1 MTRCGFVA
9 LIGAPNAGKSTL
21 LNALIGMKLAIV
33 SPKVQTTRT
42 RALGITRLDDTQIL
56 FVDTPGIFAPKRRLD
71 RAMVAAA
78 WSGAADA
85 DAMVLLVDSSEKL
98 SRDTRAIVDRLKEAN
113 RRVTLALTKV
123 DLIEPAKLLPL
134 AAALNETGIVADTFM
149 ISATHND
156 GLDDLKAHLA
166 AQLPESPFLYP
177 DEDVTD
183 QPWRRI
189 AAEVTREQLYLQL
202 DQELPYASTVETEA
216 WEEFDNGSV
225 KISQVVF
232 VTRESQRKIVL
243 GHQGSRIRAIGTA
256 SRLQL
261 QELMD
266 RRVHLTLFVKVREH
280 WEDDKERYR
289 EIGLD
294 FFELIRRHGL
304 DCARVSIM
312 FILGV

>member
-21 LNALIGMKLAIV
+21 LNALVGIKLSIV

-42 RALGITRLDDTQIL
+42 RALGITRVGDTQIL
-56 FVDTPGIFAPKRRLD
+56 FVDTPGIFTPKRRLD

-78 WSGAADA
+78 WSGASDA
-85 DAMVLLVDSSEKL
+85 DAVVLLVDSSEKL
-98 SRDTRAIVDRLKEAN
+98 SRDTRALVEKLKEAN
-113 RRVTLALTKV
+113 RKVILALTKI
-123 DLIEPAKLLPL
+123 DLVEPVQLLPL
-134 AAALNETGIVADTFM
+134 AAQLNGTGIFTDTFM
-149 ISATHND
+149 LSATRND

-166 AQLPESPFLYP
+166 DILPDSPFLYP
-177 DEDVTD
+177 DEDLTD

-189 AAEVTREQLYLQL
+189 AAEITREQLYLQL

-225 KISQVVF
+225 RISQVIF

-243 GHQGSRIRAIGTA
+243 GHQGQRIREIGTA
-256 SRLQL
+256 SRLHL

-280 WEDDKERYR
+280 WEDDRERYR

-294 FFELIRRHGL
+294 FT
-304 DCARVSIM
+304 S
-312 FILGV
+312 